1 MCTYISVFY
10 ISVEADSNRPR
21 RYVEHPDMS
30 PDEIKA
36 RVKIASAIIG
46 GEDFF

>member
-1 MCTYISVFY
+1 MNAFY

-21 RYVEHPDMS
+21 RYVEHSDIT
-30 PDEIKA
+30 PDEIKE

-46 GEDFF
+46 GKDFF